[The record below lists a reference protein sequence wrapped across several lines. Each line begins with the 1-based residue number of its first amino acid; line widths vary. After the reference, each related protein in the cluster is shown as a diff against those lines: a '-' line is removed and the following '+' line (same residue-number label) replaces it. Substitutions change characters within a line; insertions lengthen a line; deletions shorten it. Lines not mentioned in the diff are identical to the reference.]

1 MFDLI
6 IVTLEFLR
14 TMLAEGRSQH
24 PSPSL
29 PYKYLYKLRHRSDGN
44 MEDLIL
50 SEIKD
55 ANTRQSTYVALSLN
69 RLSYGVTYTTYIP
82 VDTLGD
88 WNTHYILR
96 SSDRRSNKGYLPTYL
111 IRFLMNAARI
121 YFLKM

>member
-1 MFDLI
+1 
-6 IVTLEFLR
+6 
-14 TMLAEGRSQH
+14 
-24 PSPSL
+24 
-29 PYKYLYKLRHRSDGN
+29 